1 MEKEMLTWLEEIEKV
16 HFPRWEEL
24 PDLDLY
30 MDQVIVLVDRYLNF
44 MKLDKNDYIVTNTM
58 INNYVK
64 LNLIP
69 KPKKK
74 RYSKQHLA
82 YLIAILSLK
91 QVLTIQEIMDGIKYQ
106 AGFSGTRAAYNYFCD
121 QLELSFHDALCILG
135 VKEGSINLE
144 HINDESE
151 IAIKLA
157 TRACASKIIATH
169 RLHSQNQKGRK

>member
-1 MEKEMLTWLEEIEKV
+1 MGKL

-30 MDQVIVLVDRYLNF
+30 MDQVIVLIERYLGF
-44 MKLDKNDYIVTNTM
+44 MKLDENDYIVTNTM

-64 LNLIP
+64 LNLLP

-91 QVLTIQEIMDGIKYQ
+91 QVLSIQEIIDGIKYQ
-106 AGFSGTRAAYNYFCD
+106 AGFSGTRTAYNYFCD
-121 QLELSFHDALCILG
+121 QQELAIHDVLCILG
-135 VKEGSINLE
+135 VKDGNINLE

-151 IAIKLA
+151 VAIKLA

-169 RLHSQNQKGRK
+169 RLHLQNKISRK